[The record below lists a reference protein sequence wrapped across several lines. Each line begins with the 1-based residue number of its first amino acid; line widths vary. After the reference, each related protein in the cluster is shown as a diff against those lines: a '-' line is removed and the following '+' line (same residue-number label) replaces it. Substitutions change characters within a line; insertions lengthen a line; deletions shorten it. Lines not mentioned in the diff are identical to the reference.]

1 MIPPDLYQEL
11 IAMGFSELLKL
22 YAIGN
27 ISKEALDW
35 IKIRLKELWDK
46 KQYGFTPEPKIA
58 SELQQIT
65 KSDAYQRTKECIG
78 NNPHLNVIKLG
89 LRMEKLTEE
98 GKIEAIDNIKNSVYR
113 KHGQEGI
120 TILNMGATGA
130 LMPIIQHLS
139 DMKIK
144 NDYGQTYMLDYFYR
158 ILKDWTSITIF
169 HQTEHGQEALTTKIK
184 KYMDAHFEIFFVFS
198 IGSAG
203 DQAMKSIATIRNDG
217 TIQQK
222 GYTFTHI
229 SRKTDQNG
237 RDHFAWLFR
246 NTYNFERTYL

>member
-1 MIPPDLYQEL
+1 MIPPEL
-11 IAMGFSELLKL
+11 VGMGFSELLTVY
-22 YAIGN
+22 YAGKVSID
-27 ISKEALDW
+27 SLDW
-35 IKIRLKELWDK
+35 ISHKVKELWDK

-65 KSDAYQRTKECIG
+65 KSDAYRRTKECIG

-98 GKIEAIDNIKNSVYR
+98 GKIEAIENIKNSVYK

-144 NDYGQTYMLDYFYR
+144 NDYSQTYMLDYFYN
-158 ILKDWTSITIF
+158 ILTDWTSITIF
-169 HQTEHGQEALTTKIK
+169 HQTEHGQEALTSKIIQ
-184 KYMDAHFEIFFVFS
+184 YMDAHFEIFFVFS
-198 IGSAG
+198 IGTAG
-203 DQAMKSIATIRNDG
+203 GQAVKSIATISNDG
-217 TIQQK
+217 TIQYK
-222 GYTFTHI
+222 GYMFTLI
-229 SRKTDQNG
+229 SKKADQNG

-246 NTYNFERTYL
+246 NIYNFERTYL

>member
-11 IAMGFSELLKL
+11 RTMGLSELLKL
-22 YAIGN
+22 YAVGN
-27 ISKEALDW
+27 ISKESLGW
-35 IKIRLKELWDK
+35 IRNKVKEIWAQ

-65 KSDAYQRTKECIG
+65 KSDAYRRTKECIG

-89 LRMEKLTEE
+89 LRMGKLTEE
-98 GKIEAIDNIKNSVYR
+98 GKIETIDNIKNSVYT
-113 KHGQEGI
+113 KHGQDGI

-139 DMKIK
+139 DIKIK
-144 NDYGQTYMLDYFYR
+144 NDYDQTYMSDYFYKM
-158 ILKDWTSITIF
+158 LTDWKSITIF

-184 KYMDAHFEIFFVFS
+184 KYMDSHFEIFFVFS

-203 DQAMKSIATIRNDG
+203 GQAMKSIATIRNDG

-222 GYTFTHI
+222 GYTFTLI
-229 SRKTDQNG
+229 SKKTDQNG
-237 RDHFAWLFR
+237 RIHFAWLFQ
-246 NTYNFERTYL
+246 NMYNFEITYL